1 MHAPTCGHKYLYSHK
16 VIIGKIF
23 NSGNIYFL
31 FYKKSDT
38 KHNRCQFPLNIW
50 THPLQKSYTSGE
62 KSYKDNSNNSFAL
75 SFLLSNFFTVKA
87 LAKIFWKINR
97 YSFSVHRPDGS
108 GKIKPCKFITI
119 NRMVIEEYG
128 VEYSFHGNAH
138 IITTLFVI
146 LCSMVMWLSIVK
158 FCLFFSKIILFLQ
171 EKSKFE
177 PQTWIKIQTLMQK
190 RVFERDDMNVY
201 F

>member
-1 MHAPTCGHKYLYSHK
+1 MGL
-16 VIIGKIF
+16 GK
-23 NSGNIYFL
+23 
-31 FYKKSDT
+31 
-38 KHNRCQFPLNIW
+38 
-50 THPLQKSYTSGE
+50 
-62 KSYKDNSNNSFAL
+62 L
-75 SFLLSNFFTVKA
+75 SPV
-87 LAKIFWKINR
+87 
-97 YSFSVHRPDGS
+97 SFSLL
-108 GKIKPCKFITI
+108 TEWLLT
-119 NRMVIEEYG
+119 EEYG

-146 LCSMVMWLSIVK
+146 LCSMVMWLSIVN
-158 FCLFFSKIILFLQ
+158 FYLFFSKIILFLK